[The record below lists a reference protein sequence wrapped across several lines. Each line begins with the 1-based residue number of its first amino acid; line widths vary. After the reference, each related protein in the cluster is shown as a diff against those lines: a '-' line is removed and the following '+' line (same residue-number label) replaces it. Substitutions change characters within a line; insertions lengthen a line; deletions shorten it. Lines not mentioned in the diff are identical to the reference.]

1 MVLTAREGR
10 RARRGAVKWPA
21 SVTGGGTVLEV
32 LPRALYRVAV
42 EGGRE
47 VTAHAASGT
56 GRNFVRL
63 RRRRRGDGGVEPRD
77 MGRGRIVRKTN

>member
-1 MVLTAREGR
+1 VKGR
-10 RARRGAVKWPA
+10 
-21 SVTGGGTVLEV
+21 SVTGTVLEV

-47 VTAHAASGT
+47 VVAHAASGT

-63 RRRRRGDGGVEPRD
+63 LVGDTVTVELSPRD
-77 MGRGRIVRKTN
+77 LGRGRIVKKQ